1 MAKIDFHKVERMF
14 DSGMSEMEIEQ
25 LLYLAE
31 LAHSFGSS
39 EVIKTSKTPDQ
50 IKHERAMLVVNTKRE
65 IKFMASVRRDL
76 IDKLGIDRAT
86 ARKLFED
93 PKNVGDEEAK
103 KIEEIRDKV
112 RSFREEIRNSLMS
125 VDVDKEIDQNIK
137 SAKYKRFNIRDEW
150 LPL

>member
-1 MAKIDFHKVERMF
+1 MAKIDFHKVERLF
-14 DSGMSEMEIEQ
+14 ESGMSEMEIEQ

-31 LAHSFGSS
+31 LANAFGST
-39 EVIKTSKTPDQ
+39 ENIEIGKTPEQ
-50 IKHERAMLVVNTKRE
+50 IKQDRAMLVVNTKRE

-76 IDKLGIDRAT
+76 IEKLGIDRAT

-93 PKNVGDEEAK
+93 PSKVGDEEAK
-103 KIEEIRDKV
+103 QIQEIRDKV
-112 RSFREEIRNSLMS
+112 RTFRDEIRQSLLS
-125 VDVDKEIDQNIK
+125 VDVDKEIDQNVK